1 MASSYEN
8 TIKSSKEN
16 MMKTSLLAKR
26 LTVLTLI
33 FLAGCTSVDG
43 STSLTTSQSSAGTSV
58 TPDPD
63 TLVIQFVPS
72 VSIDTALLTKVKNLE
87 DLLEGSLTA
96 KGFNKNINISIGTS
110 YASVIEAMASGQVH
124 AGFLTAQQYAF
135 TTLEYPGKVDVLLTS
150 VRNAY
155 NAQLTAGN
163 ELITNP
169 ATILANM
176 NAEGYTASTTSATK
190 VSSYYSMLL
199 VRNAQQAEV
208 TAAGGWD
215 KWIKGKT
222 VATQSVTSGSGY
234 VYPAVLLDQNDL
246 KFVNSA
252 TRAPSASANEVGY
265 KVVANHQNSV
275 LALLNNEVDAVFT
288 FMDARSHAT
297 AYNAWNTSNPGKTVI
312 GETKAVALTP
322 GIYND
327 TISTITSLSPAL
339 RTALGQSFIDVIATT
354 AGAEALAIYNHTGY
368 LFANDADYN
377 GERAVYQFLNA
388 NS

>member
-1 MASSYEN
+1 
-8 TIKSSKEN
+8 
-16 MMKTSLLAKR
+16 MMKTSLLARR
-26 LTVLTLI
+26 LSILTML
-33 FLAGCTSVDG
+33 FVASCAPVDG
-43 STSLTTSQSSAGTSV
+43 STSGTSSGTSV
-58 TPDPD
+58 TPDPE

-87 DLLEGSLTA
+87 DLLEASLTA
-96 KGFNKNINISIGTS
+96 KGFDKNINISIGTS

-135 TTLEYPGKVDVLLTS
+135 TTLEFPGKVDVLLTS

-163 ELITNP
+163 ELITDP
-169 ATILANM
+169 ATIIANI
-176 NAEGYTASTTSATK
+176 NAAGYNATTTPNKK

-199 VRNAQQAEV
+199 VRNAQQAEIT
-208 TAAGGWD
+208 TAGSWQN
-215 KWIKGKT
+215 WVKGKT

-234 VYPAVLLDQNDL
+234 VYPAVLLDQNNL

-252 TRAPSASANEVGY
+252 TRAPVASSGEVGY
-265 KVVANHQNSV
+265 KVVAGHQNSV

-297 AYNAWNTSNPGKTVI
+297 AYNAWNTANPGKTVI
-312 GETKAVALTP
+312 GETKVAALTP

-327 TISTITSLSPAL
+327 TISTITSLSSEL

-354 AGAEALAIYNHTGY
+354 EGAEALAIYNHTGY
-368 LFANDADYN
+368 LFADDADYD

-388 NS
+388 